1 MSLKFEGEQP
11 MHYLIRDQLLDLHT
25 FVVERY
31 GGRMGIRSQDRLL
44 AVINAPQQ
52 VMFGVELYP
61 DLAGKVA
68 ALGFMILKNR
78 PFNGGNELTALL
90 GMLRMIAAN
99 GCHFDQQF
107 PQRLG
112 EMMRGVLRSQCDRDD
127 LADWLRAELASPIES
142 AG

>member
-1 MSLKFEGEQP
+1 MSLGFEGEQP
-11 MHYLIRDQLLDLHT
+11 MYYLTRDQLLDLHT

-99 GCHFDQQF
+99 GYHFDEQF

-112 EMMRGVLRSQCDRDD
+112 EVIRDVLRSQRDRDD
-127 LADWLRAELASPIES
+127 LADWLRAELASPIQS
-142 AG
+142 SG

>member
-1 MSLKFEGEQP
+1 MN
-11 MHYLIRDQLLDLHT
+11 YLSRDDILDLHT
-25 FVVERY
+25 FAIERY

-44 AVINAPQQ
+44 AAIGAPRQ
-52 VMFGVELYP
+52 VMFDIELYP

-68 ALGFMILKNR
+68 ALGFMLLKNR

-99 GCHFDQQF
+99 GCHFDEQF

-112 EMMRGVLRSQCDRDD
+112 EVMRDVLRSQRDRDD

>member
-1 MSLKFEGEQP
+1 MSFEFEGEQP
-11 MHYLIRDQLLDLHT
+11 MYYLTRDQLLDLHT

-99 GCHFDQQF
+99 GYHFDEQF
-107 PQRLG
+107 PERLG
-112 EMMRGVLRSQCDRDD
+112 EVMRDVLRSQRDRDD
-127 LADWLRAELASPIES
+127 LADWLRAELASLIES